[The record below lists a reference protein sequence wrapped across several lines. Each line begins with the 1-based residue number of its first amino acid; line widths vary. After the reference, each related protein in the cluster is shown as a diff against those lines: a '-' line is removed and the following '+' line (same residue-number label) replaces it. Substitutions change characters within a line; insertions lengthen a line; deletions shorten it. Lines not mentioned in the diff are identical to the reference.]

1 MLPRKII
8 TKRQKKE
15 QSRKK
20 LGLILLFVGLVL
32 ISASLSFSAFLEKP
46 DKPISPLSKDQ
57 SSVNS
62 KIEKA
67 LRDKKIPYISVTTL
81 KDLNYQILLD
91 NKTEVIINSNKDI
104 IEQMSSLQL
113 ILTQLKIEGKSF
125 KRLDF
130 RYQKPVI
137 SF

>member
-1 MLPRKII
+1 MLLRKTI

-15 QSRKK
+15 RSRKK

-32 ISASLSFSAFLEKP
+32 ISLSLFFAAFLEKP
-46 DKPISPLSKDQ
+46 DRPISPLSKDQ
-57 SSVNS
+57 ISINS
-62 KIEKA
+62 KIEKG
-67 LRDKKIPYISVTTL
+67 LKDKKISYISVETL

-91 NKTEVIINSNKDI
+91 GKMQVVIDSNKDI
-104 IEQMSSLQL
+104 EEQLSSLQL

>member
-1 MLPRKII
+1 M
-8 TKRQKKE
+8 
-15 QSRKK
+15 
-20 LGLILLFVGLVL
+20 LFVGLVL
-32 ISASLSFSAFLEKP
+32 ISLSLSFTAFLERP
-46 DKPISPLSKDQ
+46 EAPLSPLSKDQ
-57 SSVNS
+57 SSINS
-62 KIEKA
+62 KIEKG
-67 LRDKKIPYISVTTL
+67 LRDKKIPHIGIETL

-91 NKTEVIINSNKDI
+91 NKSQVIIDSKKDI
-104 IEQMSSLQL
+104 GLQLSSLQL

>member
-1 MLPRKII
+1 MLPRKTI
-8 TKRQKKE
+8 TKKQKKE
-15 QSRKK
+15 RSRKK
-20 LGLILLFVGLVL
+20 LGLSLLFVGLIM
-32 ISASLSFSAFLEKP
+32 ISASLFFTAFLEKP

-57 SSVNS
+57 SSINS
-62 KIEKA
+62 KIEKG
-67 LRDKKIPYISVTTL
+67 LKDKKILYISVETL

-91 NKTEVIINSNKDI
+91 NKTQVIIDSKKDI
-104 IEQMSSLQL
+104 GAQLSSLQL
-113 ILTQLKIEGKSF
+113 VLTQLKIEGKSF